1 VLSPVSSSEL
11 NEFVGSLQDA
21 LHESAL
27 EYYVAHSKRVRR
39 KRNRHNHGSIIPT
52 PHLSAGSGSGRPLG
66 PQGWAVRYEYKM
78 ATFAEFRD
86 EQEVARK

>member
-1 VLSPVSSSEL
+1 M
-11 NEFVGSLQDA
+11 
-21 LHESAL
+21 

-39 KRNRHNHGSIIPT
+39 KRNRHNHGSAPVL
-52 PHLSAGSGSGRPLG
+52 PHALGSGSGRPLSA
-66 PQGWAVRYEYKM
+66 QGWAVRYEYKM